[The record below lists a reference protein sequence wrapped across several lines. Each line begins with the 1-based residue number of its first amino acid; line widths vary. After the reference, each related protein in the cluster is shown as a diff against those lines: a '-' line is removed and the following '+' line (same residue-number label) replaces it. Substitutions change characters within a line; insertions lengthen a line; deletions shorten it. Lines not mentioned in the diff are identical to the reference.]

1 VVEPTPF
8 VSIIVPIY
16 NEADCIE
23 QCLNSIIENSYPAD
37 RTEVLV
43 IDGMSNDGTS
53 EIVRRI
59 ESKNARIH
67 LLNNPQRFVSQAM
80 NRGILEAKGSI
91 IIRVD
96 GHATIDPDFILRNVR
111 SLEEHPE
118 AWCVGG
124 PVESMNST
132 LVGKA
137 IAAAMSS
144 PIGVGNAMFRLG
156 NYEGYVDT
164 IAFGAYRR
172 WVFDRIGLFDEELVR
187 NQDDELNLRIW
198 LVGGKI
204 YMNPAIRSRYYP
216 RVSLKKLGRQ
226 YYQYGF
232 WRVRTIQKHRRPA
245 TLRQIAPFVFVCL
258 WILLVLSAIV
268 SYPGKWGLVSF
279 TTFYCLAL
287 LTGMIG
293 AIRRGE
299 TKSGFLTPIIFPI
312 LHFAY
317 GLGSLAGVGW
327 WVLLRRKTVGGKGHI
342 RISR

>member
-1 VVEPTPF
+1 VIESTPF

-16 NEADCIE
+16 NEADSIE
-23 QCLNSIIENSYPAD
+23 QCLNSIIENSYPVD
-37 RTEVLV
+37 RIEVLV

-53 EIVRRI
+53 EIVGRI
-59 ESKNARIH
+59 VSKNTHIH

-80 NRGILEAKGSI
+80 NRGISEAKGSI
-91 IIRVD
+91 IIRID

-124 PVESMNST
+124 PVESINTT

-172 WVFDRIGLFDEELVR
+172 WVFERIGLFDEELVR
-187 NQDDELNLRIW
+187 NQDDELNLRIL

-216 RVSLKKLGRQ
+216 RVNLKKLGRQ

-245 TLRQIAPFVFVCL
+245 TLRQIAPLAFVCV

-268 SYPGKWGLVSF
+268 SYPGQWGLVGF
-279 TTFYCLAL
+279 ATFYCLTL

-299 TKSGFLTPIIFPI
+299 WKSGLLTPVIFPI

-327 WVLLRRKTVGGKGHI
+327 WVLLRRETAGGKGHI